1 VCRSPLTAHRLPLTF
16 QSTPNHLE
24 SPAWPNSSSASPSCS
39 SASPNSE
46 TFFDLTAKADR
57 LRALE
62 ASQAEAGFWANPES
76 ARVTVQEIKKLK
88 GWVTPWEELNGRLT
102 GALEMAQLLEDE
114 PDAAMQDEVARETD
128 SLDQAVEAFELQAML
143 QGPDDARDAL
153 LTIHPGAGG
162 TESQDWAEMLM
173 RMYVRWAERHGFEVS
188 VLDLLPGEEAGIK
201 SVSIQI
207 KGEYAYGYLKAEK
220 GVHRLVRISPYDSQA
235 RRHTSFAS
243 VFVYPDVDD
252 TIEID
257 IRDEDIKMDVFRAS
271 GAGGQHVN
279 KTSSAVRLTHV
290 PTGVVVSCQQER
302 SQTKNRATAMKMLR
316 AALYQ
321 RKLEEQE
328 AARAVVEATKT
339 DNSWGNQI
347 RSYVFQP
354 YTMVNDHRTE
364 VKVGDVQRVMDGDLD
379 EFIQAYLKRFGGKA
393 A

>member
-1 VCRSPLTAHRLPLTF
+1 LSGKAERL
-16 QSTPNHLE
+16 SALE
-24 SPAWPNSSSASPSCS
+24 SQ
-39 SASPNSE
+39 
-46 TFFDLTAKADR
+46 
-57 LRALE
+57 
-62 ASQAEAGFWANPES
+62 QAVAGFWSDPEA
-76 ARVTVQEIKKLK
+76 ARTTVQEIKALK
-88 GWVTPWEELNGRLT
+88 NWLTPYDTLHHRLES
-102 GALEMAQLLEDE
+102 AREMAELLEAE
-114 PDAAMQDEVARETD
+114 PDEAMLADLGREADELDAAA
-128 SLDQAVEAFELQAML
+128 EAFELQAML
-143 QGPDDARDAL
+143 QGPEDARDAL

-173 RMYVRWAERHGFEVS
+173 RMYVRWAERHGFEVT

-201 SVSIQI
+201 SVSIEI
-207 KGEYAYGYLKAEK
+207 KGQYAYGYLKAEK
-220 GVHRLVRISPYDSQA
+220 GVHRLVRISPYDSQS

-243 VFVYPDVDD
+243 VFVYPDIDD
-252 TIEID
+252 TIEVD

-290 PTGVVVSCQQER
+290 PTNTVVSCQQER

-316 AALYQ
+316 AAIYQ
-321 RKLEEQE
+321 KKLEEQE
-328 AARAVVEATKT
+328 AAKAVVEATKT

-379 EFIQAYLKRFGGKA
+379 TFIQAYLKRFGGKA

>member
-1 VCRSPLTAHRLPLTF
+1 M
-16 QSTPNHLE
+16 
-24 SPAWPNSSSASPSCS
+24 
-39 SASPNSE
+39 NSE
-46 TFFDLTAKADR
+46 IFFDLSGKAAR
-57 LRALE
+57 LKALE
-62 ASQAEAGFWANPES
+62 DLQSLPGFWADPDT
-76 ARVTVQEIKKLK
+76 ARTSVQQIKSLRN
-88 GWVTPWEELNGRLT
+88 WLIPYDTLNSRLN
-102 GALEMAQLLEDE
+102 GALEMAELLVAE
-114 PDAAMQDEVARETD
+114 PDQSMLADIAKEAGELESAA
-128 SLDQAVEAFELQAML
+128 EAFELQAML
-143 QGPDDARDAL
+143 QGPDDSRDAL

-173 RMYVRWAERHGFEVS
+173 RMYVRWAERHGFEVA

-201 SVSIQI
+201 SVSIEI

-220 GVHRLVRISPYDSQA
+220 GVHRLVRISPYDSQS

-243 VFVYPDVDD
+243 VFVYPDIDDSIEVDLR
-252 TIEID
+252 EED
-257 IRDEDIKMDVFRAS
+257 IRMDVFRAS

-290 PTGVVVSCQQER
+290 PTNTVVSCQQER

-379 EFIQAYLKRFGGKA
+379 AFIQAYLKRFGGKA

>member
-1 VCRSPLTAHRLPLTF
+1 LPNF
-16 QSTPNHLE
+16 
-24 SPAWPNSSSASPSCS
+24 
-39 SASPNSE
+39 E
-46 TFFDLTAKADR
+46 TFFDLSGKSER
-57 LRALE
+57 LSSLE
-62 ASQAEAGFWANPES
+62 ARQALPGFWSDPEA
-76 ARVTVQEIKKLK
+76 ARASVQEIKTLK
-88 GWVTPWEELNGRLT
+88 NWLTPYDNLDQRLR
-102 GALEMAQLLEDE
+102 GALEMAELLEAE
-114 PDAAMQDEVARETD
+114 PDQSLHTELEREADELQTAA
-128 SLDQAVEAFELQAML
+128 EAFELQAML
-143 QGPDDARDAL
+143 QGPEDSRDAL

-173 RMYVRWAERHGFEVS
+173 RMYVRWAERHGFEVAI
-188 VLDLLPGEEAGIK
+188 LDLLPGEEAGIK
-201 SVSIQI
+201 SVSIEIRGQ
-207 KGEYAYGYLKAEK
+207 YAYGYLKAEK

-243 VFVYPDVDD
+243 VFVYPVSDD

-257 IRDEDIKMDVFRAS
+257 LRDEDIKMDVFRAS

-279 KTSSAVRLTHV
+279 KTSSAVRLTHI
-290 PTGVVVSCQQER
+290 PTNTVVSCQQER

-321 RKLEEQE
+321 KKLEEQE

-379 EFIQAYLKRFGGKA
+379 PFIQAYLKRFGGKA